1 MHFIFSPILDY
12 PLLNFSLF
20 VICVCM
26 CVCVIFV
33 VKKALVDGW
42 KWSSACQQGIIDIC
56 KGQQAFKSHPTL
68 FVSSILSLSLPP
80 LSLSSCLIYLHLY
93 PEAVLILHCF
103 ERCFAIC
110 FVALMDE
117 AGNIFNIFD
126 VSKKSR
132 KDQKSIVVQ
141 KTIKSPTV
149 SDTFVLVDMLIHS
162 DAGTATGTI
171 LWLLIVTIVIN
182 PPLKMFLTKC
192 NI

>member
-80 LSLSSCLIYLHLY
+80 LSLPSCLIYLHLY

-103 ERCFAIC
+103 EHCFAIC

-117 AGNIFNIFD
+117 AGNILIFLM
-126 VSKKSR
+126 SAQNLKKTKRALLSR
-132 KDQKSIVVQ
+132 KLLKAHQWA
-141 KTIKSPTV
+141 TP
-149 SDTFVLVDMLIHS
+149 FVLVDMFIHS
-162 DAGTATGTI
+162 DADTAIGTI
-171 LWLLIVTIVIN
+171 LWLLIVTSTLNV
-182 PPLKMFLTKC
+182 
-192 NI
+192 